1 MEITDILE
9 GLNISE
15 LAPKEAIEQKLNALE
30 NIPEQ
35 LSFAPTYDDEPEERA
50 LLGSL
55 TDAPVDMTTFSGH
68 KV

>member
-1 MEITDILE
+1 MMEITDILE

-15 LAPKEAIEQKLNALE
+15 LAPKKQSNKKLNALE

-35 LSFAPTYDDEPEERA
+35 LSFAPTDDDEPEGRA

-55 TDAPVDMTTFSGH
+55 TDAPVDIVNVQRT
-68 KV
+68 

>member
-1 MEITDILE
+1 MMEITDILE

-15 LAPKEAIEQKLNALE
+15 LAPKKQSNKKLNALE

-35 LSFAPTYDDEPEERA
+35 LSFVPTDDDEPEGRA

-55 TDAPVDMTTFSGH
+55 IDAPVDIVNVQRT
-68 KV
+68 

>member
-1 MEITDILE
+1 MMEITDILE

-15 LAPKEAIEQKLNALE
+15 LAPRKQSNKKLNALE

-35 LSFAPTYDDEPEERA
+35 LSFPPTYDDEPEERA

-55 TDAPVDMTTFSGH
+55 TDAPVDIDNVQRT
-68 KV
+68 

>member
-1 MEITDILE
+1 VMEITDILE

-35 LSFAPTYDDEPEERA
+35 LSFAPTDDDEPEERA

-55 TDAPVDMTTFSGH
+55 TDAPVDIDDIQRT
-68 KV
+68 

>member
-9 GLNISE
+9 ELNISE
-15 LAPKEAIEQKLNALE
+15 LAPKKQSNKKLNALE

-50 LLGSL
+50 LIGSL
-55 TDAPVDMTTFSGH
+55 IDASVDVDDIQRT
-68 KV
+68 

>member
-9 GLNISE
+9 ELNISE
-15 LAPKEAIEQKLNALE
+15 LAPKKQSNKKLNALE

-50 LLGSL
+50 L
-55 TDAPVDMTTFSGH
+55 
-68 KV
+68 

>member
-15 LAPKEAIEQKLNALE
+15 LAPKKQSNKKLNALE

-35 LSFAPTYDDEPEERA
+35 LSFPPPYDDEPEERV
-50 LLGSL
+50 LIGSL
-55 TDAPVDMTTFSGH
+55 IDAPVDVVDIQRT
-68 KV
+68 

>member
-9 GLNISE
+9 ELNISE
-15 LAPKEAIEQKLNALE
+15 LAPKKQSNKKLNALE

-35 LSFAPTYDDEPEERA
+35 LSFAPTYDDESEERA

-55 TDAPVDMTTFSGH
+55 TDAPVDIDDIQRI
-68 KV
+68 

>member
-15 LAPKEAIEQKLNALE
+15 LAPKKQSNKKLNALE

-50 LLGSL
+50 LIGSL
-55 TDAPVDMTTFSGH
+55 IDAPVEVDDIQRT
-68 KV
+68 